1 MRVNITVEYAGQ
13 SLTFQEVELD
23 NHRLLQHETIR
34 ECVVDDFYSNF
45 NIIVVDTLIGKEL

>member
-1 MRVNITVEYAGQ
+1 MKINITIEYAGQ
-13 SLTFQEVELD
+13 ILTFKEVEFD
-23 NHRLLQHETIR
+23 NHRLLQYETIR